1 MKSKG
6 YTLDAIAEHIA
17 ALYGIQKTDILSKGR
32 QKTIVEARSLF
43 CFIAAHCLGTTIT
56 DCARLTGMV
65 PSAISYAVIW
75 GKKIAEEKE
84 ISLHVA
90 YYAVKSI
97 SSVGKDFVMVRTKR
111 DIFDALERNAA
122 QLRLLGVRRIGLF
135 GSFLR
140 GEQNEESDI
149 DFLVEF
155 EPSQKT
161 FDNFIGVSMLLED
174 DLGCR
179 VELVTPES
187 LSPYLGPHILREV
200 ENVSLVA

>member
-1 MKSKG
+1 
-6 YTLDAIAEHIA
+6 
-17 ALYGIQKTDILSKGR
+17 
-32 QKTIVEARSLF
+32 
-43 CFIAAHCLGTTIT
+43 
-56 DCARLTGMV
+56 
-65 PSAISYAVIW
+65 
-75 GKKIAEEKE
+75 
-84 ISLHVA
+84 
-90 YYAVKSI
+90 
-97 SSVGKDFVMVRTKR
+97 MVRTKR

-174 DLGCR
+174 VLGCR

-187 LSPYLGPHILREV
+187 LSPYLGPYILREV